1 MSSVNITQVS
11 PLPLGPGDSKNQTTR
26 EMNKTNTMLTMMSA
40 QANADASFDPPT
52 PTPVTPQLIQAFCG
66 TSGTSSTSNTSNIP
80 IAIGAIGAIF
90 IVYGIIAK

>member
-40 QANADASFDPPT
+40 QAKADASFDPPT
-52 PTPVTPQLIQAFCG
+52 PTPVTPQLIQAFC
-66 TSGTSSTSNTSNIP
+66 SGSNSSVSAS
-80 IAIGAIGAIF
+80 AVIGAVGAIF

>member
-40 QANADASFDPPT
+40 QAKADASFDPPT

-66 TSGTSSTSNTSNIP
+66 GSSGSSSSVS
-80 IAIGAIGAIF
+80 ASAVIGAVGAIF

>member
-1 MSSVNITQVS
+1 MSSINSTQVS
-11 PLPLGPGDSKNQTTR
+11 SLPLGPGDSKNQTTR

-40 QANADASFDPPT
+40 QAKADASFDPPT

-66 TSGTSSTSNTSNIP
+66 SKSTYMQDLPTLL
-80 IAIGAIGAIF
+80 GAIGCIF